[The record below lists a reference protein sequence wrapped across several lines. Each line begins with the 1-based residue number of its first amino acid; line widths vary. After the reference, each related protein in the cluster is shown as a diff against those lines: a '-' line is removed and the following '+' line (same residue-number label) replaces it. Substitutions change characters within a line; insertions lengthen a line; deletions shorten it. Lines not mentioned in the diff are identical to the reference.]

1 MVRHLVQLA
10 ERLEHGQTDLVSLD
24 LGAPLRPDAL
34 LDALGED
41 REVVLGDRAALAGLA
56 DADEDLLA
64 AERLGD
70 AGPLDDAQ
78 AGGLDRGEAAT
89 ASGHWRR
96 RRMAVPSSVVRES
109 MTRESL
115 WRQKGQCIGLDS
127 LLGTVRGTS
136 CEQSVEKSSSP
147 GD

>member
-1 MVRHLVQLA
+1 
-10 ERLEHGQTDLVSLD
+10 VSLD
-24 LGAPLRPDAL
+24 LGASLRPDAL

-78 AGGLDRGEAAT
+78 AGGLDRGEAAAAFGALAT
-89 ASGHWRR
+89 AADCS
-96 RRMAVPSSVVRES
+96 AVV
-109 MTRESL
+109 
-115 WRQKGQCIGLDS
+115 G
-127 LLGTVRGTS
+127 GT
-136 CEQSVEKSSSP
+136 
-147 GD
+147 